1 MKKLLLT
8 CIISM
13 AFFTVMNAWEV
24 RDTVIVTDEW
34 RYEGQWPEGEGVRYS
49 EKYGLYIGTFKDAE
63 PEGMCLNISLNRK
76 EVYYGGIKDG
86 RRHGY
91 GKLSR
96 PGGFFYEG
104 NFEDGHYEGVGKLFC
119 PDWSI
124 YEGVFHV
131 GKPVAAK
138 VELCSYQNK
147 EELPEFPEY
156 ELTRKQLKYMRQTLK
171 KIRNENPFFDK
182 ERVDPTF
189 LGMEPDMFSAWVNSQ
204 LVYPENARF
213 KKQAGTVKIRFVVS
227 RTGELSDPYVIESSG
242 VPSLDVEAY
251 RAVCASPD
259 WSPAIKDGEC
269 VDIFYTF
276 PVIFRL
282 Y

>member
-1 MKKLLLT
+1 MKKLVLT
-8 CIISM
+8 FIISM
-13 AFFTVMNAWEV
+13 AFFNAMNAQDV
-24 RDTVIVTDEW
+24 RDTVIVTDDW
-34 RYEGQWPEGEGVRYS
+34 RYEGQWPAGEGVRYS
-49 EKYGLYIGTFKDAE
+49 EKYGLYIGAFKEAE

-86 RRHGY
+86 KRYGY

-96 PGGFFYEG
+96 PGGFCYEG
-104 NFEDGHYEGVGKLFC
+104 NFEDGYYEGMGKLFC

-124 YEGVFHV
+124 YEGVFHL
-131 GKPVAAK
+131 GKPVAGK
-138 VELCSYQNK
+138 VELCSYLNK
-147 EELPEFPEY
+147 GELPELPEY

-171 KIRNENPFFDK
+171 KIRNEKPFSDE

-189 LGMEPDMFSAWVNSQ
+189 LSMEPNMFSTWVNSR
-204 LVYPENARF
+204 LVYPEDARS
-213 KKQAGTVKIRFVVS
+213 KKQTGTVKLKFTVS
-227 RTGELSDPYVIESSG
+227 KTGELADPYVLESCG

-251 RAVCASPD
+251 RAVCTSPD
-259 WSPAIKDGEC
+259 WTPATKDGEC
-269 VDIFYTF
+269 VDMFYTF